1 MKITYVNIPANVVW
15 QYQHIINQWIMNV
28 RREGHQKYLALDG
41 LLPLVFPEKSTD
53 VVETEIEFVGLN
65 ASMVY
70 PSGDMIVS
78 PADNISKERIER
90 HSLALRQIWEDL
102 KESTVEA
109 A

>member
-1 MKITYVNIPANVVW
+1 MKITYVNIPANFVW
-15 QYQHIINQWIMNV
+15 QYQHILNQWLVNV
-28 RREGHQKYLALDG
+28 RREGHHKYLALDG
-41 LLPLVFPEKSTD
+41 LLPLVFPEYPD
-53 VVETEIEFVGLN
+53 VVEIEIEFVGLN
-65 ASMVY
+65 AAMVY

-78 PADNISKERIER
+78 PVDNISKERIER